1 MIHNTKEFKQFEKGF
16 QYVLHSRDMYML
28 ERYGFDE
35 LPLKII
41 NHAYRLAV
49 DETLHKFNVDVLS
62 DVAYGQAYLV
72 MRTRFVELL
81 QDVQKN
87 VKGK

>member
-1 MIHNTKEFKQFEKGF
+1 MIHNTKEFKQFEKDF
-16 QYVLHSRDMYML
+16 QYVLHSRDMHMI

-35 LPLKII
+35 LPLKLI

-49 DETLHKFNVDVLS
+49 DETLCKFNIDVLS
-62 DVAYGQAYLV
+62 DVAYGEAYSV
-72 MRTRFVELL
+72 MRARFVELL